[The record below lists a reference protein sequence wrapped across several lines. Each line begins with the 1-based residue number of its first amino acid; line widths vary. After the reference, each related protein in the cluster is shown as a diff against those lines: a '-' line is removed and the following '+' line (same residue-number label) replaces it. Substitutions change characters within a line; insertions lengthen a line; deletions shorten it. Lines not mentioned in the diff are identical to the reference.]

1 MEVTTI
7 ILHQGNEPPSNANN
21 NSMDQPWVWQ
31 PVYISNYK
39 AQFKLTQV
47 HNVLFLLLFVIVG
60 AFSLQ
65 HTDVMKQNNI
75 SLYLSKSNRSESL
88 CIQ

>member
-47 HNVLFLLLFVIVG
+47 HVVLFCFCLLLLGF
-60 AFSLQ
+60 FSLQ
-65 HTDVMKQNNI
+65 HPDVMKAI
-75 SLYLSKSNRSESL
+75 GCTGTK
-88 CIQ
+88 